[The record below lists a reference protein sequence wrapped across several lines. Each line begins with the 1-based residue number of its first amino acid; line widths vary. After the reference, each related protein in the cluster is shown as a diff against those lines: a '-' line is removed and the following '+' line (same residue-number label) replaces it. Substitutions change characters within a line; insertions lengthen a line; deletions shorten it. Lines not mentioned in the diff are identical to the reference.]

1 MISTKGSCSDAFYF
15 HFRHILLA
23 ESSVD
28 LYTGNSFP
36 GLTDLL
42 FDIEENED
50 QEKRWKVVEKHYSVI
65 LFAIQSA
72 TAVLRDVTN
81 FMFSE

>member
-1 MISTKGSCSDAFYF
+1 MCAESSFSGAFVF

-28 LYTGNSFP
+28 LYTGNIFP

-42 FDIEENED
+42 FDIEEDED
-50 QEKRWKVVEKHYSVI
+50 QEKR
-65 LFAIQSA
+65 
-72 TAVLRDVTN
+72 
-81 FMFSE
+81 

>member
-1 MISTKGSCSDAFYF
+1 MICAESSCSGAFVF

-42 FDIEENED
+42 FDIEEVDD
-50 QEKRWKVVEKHYSVI
+50 QEKRCKTVEKHYSVI

-72 TAVLRDVTN
+72 TAVLRDVTD
-81 FMFSE
+81 FMISE